1 MQIIVQNVFQV
12 LLKQDNT
19 TQLVQDDQV
28 KGPLRVRIFCSLKSE
43 TMNHK
48 YIQ

>member
-1 MQIIVQNVFQV
+1 MKIIMHDVFQV

-28 KGPLRVRIFCSLKSE
+28 KGPLRVRILYSLESKL
-43 TMNHK
+43 MNHRL
-48 YIQ
+48 